1 MRTAVRARNP
11 VGSVSGAGHHALA
24 KTAGSPAVF
33 NIALVTINLHPV
45 KLYCAGLRAHT
56 QQVSP
61 AERNTSRSSQEPTSV
76 VRRMSELLA
85 AFEPRD
91 TCLGVNELARR
102 TSIPKATVSRLVRE
116 MEEVGFLERSGA
128 KVGLGLRLFE
138 LGERASRR
146 RSVREVALPFMADL
160 REATH
165 QTIHLAILDGTEV
178 VYVEILRARDA
189 PRLPSAVGRR
199 LPSHATGV
207 GKALLAGS
215 SNDVIETVL
224 AAGLRRVG
232 PRTISAPGALLSQLK
247 RISST
252 GIAYE
257 FEESAPGVA
266 CVASAVYIGDGPPV
280 AAVSASG
287 WIGKVNIRRV
297 GPAVHTT
304 ALSIARVLGSEPT

>member
-1 MRTAVRARNP
+1 MTP
-11 VGSVSGAGHHALA
+11 EQL
-24 KTAGSPAVF
+24 SPAATTPCGSDW
-33 NIALVTINLHPV
+33 NTKAPSAT
-45 KLYCAGLRAHT
+45 CAGPAARPRPMNSAENHT
-56 QQVSP
+56 SGP
-61 AERNTSRSSQEPTSV
+61 GQEPTSV

-85 AFEPRD
+85 AFEPGD
-91 TCLGVNELARR
+91 TGLGVNELARR

-116 MEEVGFLERSGA
+116 MAEEGFLERSGS

-165 QTIHLAILDGTEV
+165 QTIHLALLDGTEV
-178 VYVEILRARDA
+178 VYVEILRAHDA

-199 LPSHATGV
+199 LPSYATGV

-215 SNDVIETVL
+215 SADVIDAVL
-224 AAGLRRVG
+224 AAGLRPVG
-232 PRTISAPGALLSQLK
+232 PRTVSAPGVLLGQLR

-257 FEESAPGVA
+257 YEESAPGVA
-266 CVASAVYIGDGPPV
+266 CVASAVCVGDGPPV

-287 WIGKVNIRRV
+287 WIGKVNVRQV
-297 GPAVHTT
+297 GPAVRTT
-304 ALSIARVLGSEPT
+304 ALSIARVLAARAT

>member
-1 MRTAVRARNP
+1 
-11 VGSVSGAGHHALA
+11 
-24 KTAGSPAVF
+24 
-33 NIALVTINLHPV
+33 
-45 KLYCAGLRAHT
+45 
-56 QQVSP
+56 
-61 AERNTSRSSQEPTSV
+61 
-76 VRRMSELLA
+76 MSELLA
-85 AFEPRD
+85 AFEPGD
-91 TCLGVNELARR
+91 TRLGVNELARR

-128 KVGLGLRLFE
+128 QVGLGLRLFE
-138 LGERASRR
+138 LGEQASRR

-165 QTIHLAILDGTEV
+165 QTSHLAILDGTEV
-178 VYVEILRARDA
+178 VYVEILRAHNA

-215 SNDVIETVL
+215 PSDVIESVL

-232 PRTISAPGALLSQLK
+232 PRTISAPGTLLGQLK
-247 RISST
+247 RISAT

-257 FEESAPGVA
+257 YEESGPGIA
-266 CVASAVYIGDGPPV
+266 CVASAICVGDGPPV

-287 WIGKVNIRRV
+287 WIGQVNVRRM
-297 GPAVHTT
+297 GPAVRTT
-304 ALSIARVLGSEPT
+304 ALSIARVLAAGAQPT